1 MLSPVAPLYVSM
13 LKWSKGPG
21 TARDWQRR
29 VHAQGQLIESRGG
42 ELKHSYV
49 TLGRFDIVLIF
60 EAPSDEVA
68 MGIILAISES
78 QSLVSETM
86 RAFSPEEADAILRSI

>member
-1 MLSPVAPLYVSM
+1 MLPPVAPLYVSM

-42 ELKHSYV
+42 ALKHSYV

-86 RAFSPEEADAILRSI
+86 RAFSPEEADTILRSI